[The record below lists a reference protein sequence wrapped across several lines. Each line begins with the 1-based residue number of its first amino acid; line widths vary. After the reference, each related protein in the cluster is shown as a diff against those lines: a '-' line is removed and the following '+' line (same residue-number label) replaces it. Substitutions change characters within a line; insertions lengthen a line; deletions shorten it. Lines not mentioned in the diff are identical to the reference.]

1 MEISIYEQYF
11 EAEAVFEGVLRK
23 AALVSLQSNSQAG
36 FITYKA
42 TVTFFPH
49 RDEEDYAVSYDA
61 FDRLSPFERQD
72 LLMKA
77 VLTLGSTEDAYRFF
91 EDLCTIPEIK
101 SISQRLEV
109 AYLLDRKETYQKIA
123 DETGASSATISR
135 VNRSLT
141 YGADGYRRVLDA
153 MGEEK

>member
-1 MEISIYEQYF
+1 MF
-11 EAEAVFEGVLRK
+11 EPKIR
-23 AALVSLQSNSQAG
+23 NSQ
-36 FITYKA
+36 T
-42 TVTFFPH
+42 
-49 RDEEDYAVSYDA
+49 
-61 FDRLSPFERQD
+61 D

-77 VLTLGSTEDAYRFF
+77 ILTLQNEEDAYRFF

-109 AYLLDRKETYQKIA
+109 AYLLCKKETYQKIA

-135 VNRSLT
+135 VNRALN

-153 MGEEK
+153 MGDDR

>member
-1 MEISIYEQYF
+1 MF
-11 EAEAVFEGVLRK
+11 EPKVK
-23 AALVSLQSNSQAG
+23 NTQ
-36 FITYKA
+36 T
-42 TVTFFPH
+42 
-49 RDEEDYAVSYDA
+49 
-61 FDRLSPFERQD
+61 D

-77 VLTLGSTEDAYRFF
+77 ILTLKNEEDAYRFF

-141 YGADGYRRVLDA
+141 YGAEGYRRVLDA
-153 MGEEK
+153 MGDKR

>member
-1 MEISIYEQYF
+1 MF
-11 EAEAVFEGVLRK
+11 EPK
-23 AALVSLQSNSQAG
+23 IKNTQ
-36 FITYKA
+36 T
-42 TVTFFPH
+42 
-49 RDEEDYAVSYDA
+49 
-61 FDRLSPFERQD
+61 D

-77 VLTLGSTEDAYRFF
+77 ILTLKNEEDAYRFF

-109 AYLLDRKETYQKIA
+109 AYLLDKKETYQKIA

-135 VNRSLT
+135 VNRSLI
-141 YGADGYRRVLDA
+141 YGADGYRRVLEA

>member
-1 MEISIYEQYF
+1 MF
-11 EAEAVFEGVLRK
+11 EPKIR
-23 AALVSLQSNSQAG
+23 NSQ
-36 FITYKA
+36 T
-42 TVTFFPH
+42 
-49 RDEEDYAVSYDA
+49 
-61 FDRLSPFERQD
+61 D

-77 VLTLGSTEDAYRFF
+77 ILTLQNTEDAYRFF

-109 AYLLDRKETYQKIA
+109 AYLLCKKETYQTIA

-135 VNRSLT
+135 VNRALN

-153 MGEEK
+153 MGDDR